1 MIAIYLIAIGVLL
14 SVVIFWGRAV
24 LRARKVDKG
33 LTKEEK

>member
-14 SVVIFWGRAV
+14 SVVIFWGRAA

-33 LTKEEK
+33 PVQGEK